1 MGVEYGLP
9 KQEKEKN
16 SIRPNRKYCADKI
29 EGERGEWR
37 GAGVQKE
44 HDRHGHWMQCD
55 RGEKVE
61 SQYMDILDHMESDA
75 VNTKMGS
82 DIFDR
87 TDSLPVVVGK
97 YK

>member
-1 MGVEYGLP
+1 
-9 KQEKEKN
+9 
-16 SIRPNRKYCADKI
+16 
-29 EGERGEWR
+29 
-37 GAGVQKE
+37 
-44 HDRHGHWMQCD
+44 MQCG